1 MSRSAFVEFEY
12 QSKSM
17 QRIHLLSLALLST
30 VAASGAAV
38 AGPLSLNPSNPSRQA
53 PVASI
58 YGAPSAQPAPQVRQ
72 PVAQAQYGGGLIE
85 MLFGGPGRARSQMS
99 QDPSNYRQYPADL
112 GPGMVESP
120 YYPGQAVQD
129 PRYMKQ

>member
-1 MSRSAFVEFEY
+1 
-12 QSKSM
+12 M

-30 VAASGAAV
+30 VAASGTAV
-38 AGPLSLNPSNPSRQA
+38 AGPLSLNPQRQA

-72 PVAQAQYGGGLIE
+72 PVAQAQYGGGFIE
-85 MLFGGPGRARSQMS
+85 MLFGGPGRGRYQAS

-120 YYPGQAVQD
+120 YHP
-129 PRYMKQ
+129 